1 MSVSKFVKIAV
12 VPLALFATAGCDDVI
27 RVRNLPAEV
36 EFVGLCRAGERVY
49 FEIRLQDYEAQPV
62 DVEFRI
68 GGRPA
73 LVGPTGDGALGLR
86 TDDRFPGLQHWV
98 EWSSG
103 CTPGASPCD
112 ATCRTLEAGDLSVDD
127 CAPLA
132 LDGGDPAYAVI
143 ADDGRDVS
151 EPVVLGSEGE
161 PGPDGSLPAC
171 DFRRGA
177 RE

>member
-1 MSVSKFVKIAV
+1 MSVRKSVMLLFGAV
-12 VPLALFATAGCDDVI
+12 AVLTGSGCDDVI

-49 FEIRLQDYEAQPV
+49 FEIRVQDYEAHTV
-62 DVEFRI
+62 DVEFQI

-73 LVGPTGDGALGLR
+73 LVGPTGDGARGLR
-86 TDDRFPGLQHWV
+86 SDDRFPGLQHWV

-103 CTPGASPCD
+103 CSAAEGPCD
-112 ATCRTLEAGDLSVDD
+112 ASCHPLEGGPRAIED
-127 CAPLA
+127 CVAY
-132 LDGGDPAYAVI
+132 GGGEGNPTYAVL
-143 ADDGRDVS
+143 ADDGRAVT
-151 EPVVLGSEGE
+151 EPVVLGAEAE
-161 PGPDGSLPAC
+161 PGADGELPAC